1 MISDGDF
8 NMILEEDDNVLAY
21 TREYKNTQI
30 IVLNNFYGEMA
41 EIKLSEEFFHE
52 NNKILISN
60 YKDSMELSKNIKL
73 RPYESIVYLIEK

>member
-21 TREYKNTQI
+21 TREYKRYKNTQI

-41 EIKLSEEFFHE
+41 EIKLSEEFFHAV
-52 NNKILISN
+52 I
-60 YKDSMELSKNIKL
+60 IK
-73 RPYESIVYLIEK
+73 Y